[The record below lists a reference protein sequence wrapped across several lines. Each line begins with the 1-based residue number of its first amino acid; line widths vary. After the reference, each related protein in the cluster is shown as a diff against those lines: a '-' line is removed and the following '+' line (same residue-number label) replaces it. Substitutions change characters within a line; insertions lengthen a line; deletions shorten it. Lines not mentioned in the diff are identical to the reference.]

1 MFKKEERRGWS
12 YWKTPRTH
20 DRVVEMING
29 VEAVILCTTTLS
41 DPSWKENDLQ
51 LVGSGKPFPKVSL
64 YQLQQ
69 RRWVRQAKSFLSSD

>member
-1 MFKKEERRGWS
+1 MFLRDGRMCLKKDERRRWS
-12 YWKTPRTH
+12 Y

-51 LVGSGKPFPKVSL
+51 LVGSGKPFPKFSL

-69 RRWVRQAKSFLSSD
+69 R